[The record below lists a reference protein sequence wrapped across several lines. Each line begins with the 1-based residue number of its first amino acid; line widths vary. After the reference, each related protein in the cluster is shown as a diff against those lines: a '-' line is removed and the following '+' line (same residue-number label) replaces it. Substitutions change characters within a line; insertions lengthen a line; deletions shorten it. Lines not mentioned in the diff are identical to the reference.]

1 MQKCKILPC
10 ESDHE
15 YIFMNVNGLYVD
27 ITNQIHVSLAD
38 YLALQDIVL
47 DDDAQ
52 FCRIVRTYLKT
63 TLTYEIRCH
72 GGKVR
77 INVHVRHIY

>member
-1 MQKCKILPC
+1 MQKSKLLLG

-27 ITNQIHVSLAD
+27 ITNQINVTLAD

-52 FCRIVRTYLKT
+52 FCRIVRTFSKT
-63 TLTYEIRCH
+63 ILTYEFRCY

-77 INVHVRHIY
+77 INVHKRNIY